1 MLTHDHLENN
11 CVVVAV
17 AVVAAAAAANHYK
30 VWQMVLVE
38 VVVDY

>member
-17 AVVAAAAAANHYK
+17 AVVAAAANHYK